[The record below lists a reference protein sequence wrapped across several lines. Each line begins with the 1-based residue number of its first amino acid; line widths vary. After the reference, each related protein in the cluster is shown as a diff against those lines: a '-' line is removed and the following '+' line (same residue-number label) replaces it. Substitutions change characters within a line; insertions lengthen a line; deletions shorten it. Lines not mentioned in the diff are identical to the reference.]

1 MQWYQT
7 NLQVHMIFLS
17 LGVLGDDTTRLIGI
31 LDLPGSRG
39 RYGKNNL
46 RKIDRTVGTIV
57 H

>member
-39 RYGKNNL
+39 RYGKITSEKL
-46 RKIDRTVGTIV
+46 IEQWVQ
-57 H
+57 